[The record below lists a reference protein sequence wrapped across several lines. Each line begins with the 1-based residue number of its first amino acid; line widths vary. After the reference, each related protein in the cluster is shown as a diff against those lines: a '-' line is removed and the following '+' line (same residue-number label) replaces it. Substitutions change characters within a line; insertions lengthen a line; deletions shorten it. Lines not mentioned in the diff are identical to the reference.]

1 VGLAYERRGAGE
13 PLVLIH
19 GIGSQWQI
27 WRPVLDRL
35 AAHREVIA
43 LDLPGFGG
51 SPPLPGE
58 DAVPPERFAAVVAD
72 FLDRLELESAH
83 AAGNSL
89 GGGVALELGRLG
101 RARSVTALSP
111 IGFWT
116 AREHGYSRASLR
128 FSRATARLLEP
139 ALPVLVATPAGRT
152 ALSSQMMARPW
163 QMPADDAVEGGR
175 NLARCPGWQAA
186 LDGSH
191 MWRFR
196 NGHELRCPV
205 TIAWGERDRL
215 LIPRQAERA
224 RRALPQA
231 RHVLLRGCGHVPTH
245 DDPNQVAAVILEAS
259 GG

>member
-1 VGLAYERRGAGE
+1 VGLAYERRGTGE

-43 LDLPGFGG
+43 LDLPGFGD

-58 DAVPPERFAAVVAD
+58 DVVPPERFAAAVAD
-72 FLDRLELESAH
+72 FLDEVGVRSAH

-116 AREHGYSRASLR
+116 AREYGYSRASLR

-139 ALPVLVATPAGRT
+139 ALPVLLATSAGRT
-152 ALSSQMMARPW
+152 VLSGQMMARPW
-163 QMPADDAVEGGR
+163 QVPADEAVKAGR
-175 NLARCPGWQAA
+175 NLAHSPGWEAA
-186 LDGSH
+186 LEGSGN
-191 MWRFR
+191 WRFR
-196 NGHELRCPV
+196 DHELRCPV
-205 TIAWGERDRL
+205 TVAWGERDRL

-245 DDPNQVAAVILEAS
+245 DDPDQVAAVILEGS